1 MPDAPIV
8 GLEQARCVN
17 EKCKLLLARV
27 RLTMDSVAEIKCR
40 RCGKVNVFQVER
52 DGDDVAIHLIP
63 DGQGGYIPPDN

>member
-1 MPDAPIV
+1 
-8 GLEQARCVN
+8 
-17 EKCKLLLARV
+17 
-27 RLTMDSVAEIKCR
+27 MDSVAEIKCR